1 MIRLLIAEG
10 QDFSNSV
17 LQKLRSHMEVD
28 VGTCKQQDIKK
39 ILEEYDVFWFR
50 LGFGIGEQQ
59 LSAAT
64 RCKYIVTPV
73 TGIDHIDEA
82 SCAKRGI
89 QVISLKGESEF
100 LKNVRAT
107 AEHTILLTLM
117 LLRQGPQAYQSV
129 KHKEWKRDDFR
140 GHEIHNKTVG
150 IVGVGRLGQLT
161 ANLYKAFGARLIG
174 FDHRPDYPHEVAEQ
188 ITSLAE
194 LASQADIVSIHLS
207 YTPQTHQIISASF
220 FQAMKAGSYFIN
232 TSRGGIVDEEALL
245 HALTTGKLKGAAIDV
260 IQGEHSSIQSNPLV
274 AYATKFNNLIITP
287 HIGGNTFESFEK
299 TERFIADKL
308 LLAIQEEGKE
318 S

>member
-1 MIRLLIAEG
+1 MIRLFIAEG

-17 LQKLRSHMEVD
+17 LQKLRSHMEVE
-28 VGTCKQQDIKK
+28 VGTCKQQDVKK

-82 SCAKRGI
+82 SCARRGI

-117 LLRQGPQAYQSV
+117 LLRQGPQAFESV
-129 KHKEWKRDDFR
+129 KNSEWNRDDFR
-140 GHEIHNKTVG
+140 GDEIHNKTVG
-150 IVGVGRLGQLT
+150 IVGVGRLGMLT

-188 ITSLAE
+188 ITSLTE

-207 YTPQTHQIISASF
+207 YTPQTHQIISSSF

-299 TERFIADKL
+299 TESFIAIKL
-308 LLAIQEEGKE
+308 INAIALK
-318 S
+318 